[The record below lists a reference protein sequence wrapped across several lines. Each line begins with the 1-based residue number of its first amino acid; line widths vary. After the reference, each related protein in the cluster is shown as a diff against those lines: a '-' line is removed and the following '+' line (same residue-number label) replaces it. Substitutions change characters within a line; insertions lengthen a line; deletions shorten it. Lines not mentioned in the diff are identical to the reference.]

1 MLAGLGLFFER
12 GIFSFQGLD
21 LGLQLAYLPLQ
32 FFHCHGVSL
41 GCGREVHGYGVVAV
55 GKFHRPQAVDGGLR
69 RAQQGHMTQRHTV
82 RHEAHAHM
90 PVMAGTHESAY
101 LFRHLGKLRQQPAA
115 LTFQALRPAE
125 RRGRIRLRVA
135 EYQRSI
141 PFLRIV
147 GAGDGVQ
154 VLFRKRLLPPGA
166 VREGARAGY
175 LDPFVHSSAPGFSR
189 CDAESYG

>member
-1 MLAGLGLFFER
+1 
-12 GIFSFQGLD
+12 
-21 LGLQLAYLPLQ
+21 
-32 FFHCHGVSL
+32 
-41 GCGREVHGYGVVAV
+41 
-55 GKFHRPQAVDGGLR
+55 
-69 RAQQGHMTQRHTV
+69 
-82 RHEAHAHM
+82 M

-175 LDPFVHSSAPGFSR
+175 LDPFVHKKSPCFSVTMTGKQGLRPERARTMRGF
-189 CDAESYG
+189 